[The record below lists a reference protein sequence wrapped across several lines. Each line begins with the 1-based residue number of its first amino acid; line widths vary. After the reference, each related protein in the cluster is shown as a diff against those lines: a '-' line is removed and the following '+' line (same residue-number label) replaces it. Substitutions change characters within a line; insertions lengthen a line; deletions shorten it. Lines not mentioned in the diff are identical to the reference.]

1 MQHTHTHEIVMLSLF
16 ENIVST
22 MNDELATLFLEIIII
37 TIRTVDHTHT
47 PTFNNPTKPKKTH
60 ENIQY
65 KLMIIS
71 FKMDKFFLANYANS
85 TGIDSAFII
94 VMTAVST

>member
-47 PTFNNPTKPKKTH
+47 DIQQPNQTKKNP
-60 ENIQY
+60 
-65 KLMIIS
+65 
-71 FKMDKFFLANYANS
+71 
-85 TGIDSAFII
+85 
-94 VMTAVST
+94 

>member
-1 MQHTHTHEIVMLSLF
+1 MLSLF

-47 PTFNNPTKPKKTH
+47 DIQQPNQTKKNP
-60 ENIQY
+60 
-65 KLMIIS
+65 
-71 FKMDKFFLANYANS
+71 
-85 TGIDSAFII
+85 
-94 VMTAVST
+94 